1 MHECA
6 YFSSLACPPG
16 EILDR
21 RAIGDINDFREQVIA
36 RVRKFSCDAIKLLRI
51 AIDQRQ
57 RTPLR
62 QTPGADAAHATNA
75 SNDDDV
81 RHRSDEHTSELQ
93 SLMRISYAVFCLI
106 QKPTHISYV
115 SYPQQPPS

>member
-1 MHECA
+1 MSRTDEIHREYTLACTHAAGYTRRMHERA

-51 AIDQRQ
+51 AIDQPQ
-57 RTPLR
+57 RPPLR
-62 QTPGADAAHATNA
+62 QTPRSAERRVGKEC
-75 SNDDDV
+75 V
-81 RHRSDEHTSELQ
+81 R
-93 SLMRISYAVFCLI
+93 
-106 QKPTHISYV
+106 
-115 SYPQQPPS
+115 

>member
-1 MHECA
+1 MHERA

-21 RAIGDINDFREQVIA
+21 RAISDINDFREQVIA

-75 SNDDDV
+75 SNDDD
-81 RHRSDEHTSELQ
+81 RSEEHTSELQ
-93 SLMRISYAVFCLI
+93 SLMRISYAVFCL
-106 QKPTHISYV
+106 KKKKK
-115 SYPQQPPS
+115 

>member
-1 MHECA
+1 MHERA

-21 RAIGDINDFREQVIA
+21 RAISDINDFREQVIA

-81 RHRSDEHTSELQ
+81 RHCQKIGRHTSELQ
-93 SLMRISYAVFCLI
+93 SLMRISYAVFCL
-106 QKPTHISYV
+106 KKKKNNK
-115 SYPQQPPS
+115 